1 MADDF
6 YPFVDSGDAV
16 TSNHHI
22 TSAQRTPFAQVDDAC
37 ANPAADPGSAP
48 SDDAQ
53 QAEMVQYPA
62 RIAVYDDMLSTPRV
76 IVIEPKDIRSYLEE
90 ITNTVNTCVREQGGK
105 IPFMVIRE
113 IVENFIHAYF
123 IEPTVSVLDGGNTLR
138 FADQGPGIAN
148 KKLALEAGMTSANE
162 HMKRYIRGVGSGF
175 PTVQQYLEM
184 AGGHLTIEDNM
195 NKGTVVTV
203 TLAAASAE
211 GTAPQAGAM
220 PAGAAAPGMGPQEGA
235 PFAGAP
241 QMGENSSMPDQAS
254 PYPAAVGAPYG
265 AYPSQPGAQGPA
277 PQGAPAAGAAAGAA
291 TGAAPGGIPAQP
303 GYPYGYPGAYGAYGA
318 YPAGYPAYPGAYPGY
333 AAAQAGGTQAQNPW
347 SYPHGY
353 GFPQSFPQQGDMFS
367 TSPQPGVSPQ
377 GAPAGAAGAEMPYVT
392 ERGHLALGFMAQ
404 NGSCG
409 PTDLARAF
417 GSSNPTWSREL
428 ATLADTGLAIKRGQK
443 YLLTKLGE
451 TLVSNGEAL

>member
-22 TSAQRTPFAQVDDAC
+22 TSAQRTPFAQ
-37 ANPAADPGSAP
+37 ANTAESETVGTMGAQGSADSHADGNAVESTMANAP
-48 SDDAQ
+48 
-53 QAEMVQYPA
+53 QAELVQYPA

-90 ITNTVNTCVREQGGK
+90 ITNTVNACVKEQGGK

-148 KKLALEAGMTSANE
+148 KRLALEAGMTSADE

-184 AGGHLTIEDNM
+184 AGGRLTIEDNM

-203 TLAAASAE
+203 TLEAE
-211 GTAPQAGAM
+211 RAVAAGAM
-220 PAGAAAPGMGPQEGA
+220 GAATPEATGFGTGFETGG
-235 PFAGAP
+235 AGAP
-241 QMGENSSMPDQAS
+241 GQPATPPIPSGN
-254 PYPAAVGAPYG
+254 PYA
-265 AYPSQPGAQGPA
+265 AYPQQPGGQA
-277 PQGAPAAGAAAGAA
+277 AAAG
-291 TGAAPGGIPAQP
+291 QP
-303 GYPYGYPGAYGAYGA
+303 YPF
-318 YPAGYPAYPGAYPGY
+318 GYPAYPGAYPPAGY
-333 AAAQAGGTQAQNPW
+333 PTQAGGYPGYGGGSPNPW
-347 SYPHGY
+347 VNQQGY
-353 GFPQSFPQQGDMFS
+353 GFPQSFPQSSAMFS
-367 TSPQPGVSPQ
+367 TSPQPAVSPYD
-377 GAPAGAAGAEMPYVT
+377 GSAAGTGGEMPYVS

-409 PTDLARAF
+409 PTDLARSF

-428 ATLADTGLAIKRGQK
+428 ATLAETGLVIKRGQK

-451 TLVSNGEAL
+451 TLVSTGGAS